1 MRPRTCPGEPRPEG
15 QRSSLVG
22 VLVTAGVLAALELV
36 LVVWSAALVLA
47 RLARGDVT
55 AQLGPFASASEI
67 AVTRARFDLD
77 RSPGGQCIV
86 WASRAV
92 RIDCQA
98 CGAGR
103 WRLLSRYLPAG
114 GLHRG
119 AGNRPRACT
128 IGAMKPFSGVFTP
141 IITPF
146 SADGAIDEAGMR
158 RNVAR
163 WMATPMTGLVVLG
176 SNGEAP
182 QIEDAEADWVIDIVR
197 SAAPRDRPLIAGTGR
212 ESTTATIAATRRAA
226 AAGVDAVL
234 VRTPSFF
241 KAQMTTEVFVRHY
254 TEVADA
260 SPVPVL
266 LYNVTM
272 FTGVTLTVDAVAT
285 LASHPNIVG
294 MKESGSDLGL
304 MAEYIARTPDDFT
317 VLAGSGATLYHALC
331 AGCDGAILA
340 LAALVPR
347 DVVGM
352 AMLLDEGR
360 LDEGRALQRRLMPLA
375 RSVGALHGVPGLKA
389 ALELMGFAAGP
400 PRPPLRP
407 VSPKTIDL
415 LRVQLDALG
424 VLEKV

>member
-1 MRPRTCPGEPRPEG
+1 
-15 QRSSLVG
+15 
-22 VLVTAGVLAALELV
+22 
-36 LVVWSAALVLA
+36 
-47 RLARGDVT
+47 
-55 AQLGPFASASEI
+55 
-67 AVTRARFDLD
+67 
-77 RSPGGQCIV
+77 
-86 WASRAV
+86 
-92 RIDCQA
+92 
-98 CGAGR
+98 
-103 WRLLSRYLPAG
+103 
-114 GLHRG
+114 
-119 AGNRPRACT
+119 
-128 IGAMKPFSGVFTP
+128 MKPFSGIFTP
-141 IITPF
+141 IVTPF
-146 SADGAIDEAGMR
+146 RGDGTIDEAGMR

-163 WMATPMTGLVVLG
+163 WMATPLTGLVVLG

-197 SAAPRDRPLIAGTGR
+197 GAVPRDRPLIAGTGR

-241 KAQMTTEVFVRHY
+241 KSQMTTEVFVRHY
-254 TEVADA
+254 TAVADA

-294 MKESGSDLGL
+294 MKESGSDIGL

-317 VLAGSGATLYHALC
+317 VLAGSAATLFHALC
-331 AGCDGAILA
+331 ADCDGAILA

-347 DVVGM
+347 DVLSM
-352 AMLLDEGR
+352 EALLDEAR
-360 LDEGRALQRRLMPLA
+360 LDEARALQRRLMPLA

-407 VSPKTIDL
+407 VSPQTIDL
-415 LRVQLDALG
+415 LRAQLDALG